1 MRTGLQAATA
11 SFGSTDRGCV
21 IADLADRA
29 APAAIIATARARF
42 DRVDGLVNVAGLTT
56 RGSSR
61 TATPDLFDQVFAVNA
76 RAGFFLMQGAIAN
89 IGKPAQ
95 LIDNLGA
102 MRVCQ
107 TAAMRLRDARLVIT
121 FDDYTPESVEA
132 AQLAARRW
140 PPGAGDHRHC
150 LEPGGGAGAPCAGC
164 ERGAAGA
171 FPLAGAG
178 DAGVP
183 DDHHQPGA
191 AHEKPCRLT

>member
-1 MRTGLQAATA
+1 MRTELQAATA

-21 IADLADRA
+21 IGDLADRA

-42 DRVDGLVNVAGLTT
+42 GRVDGLVNAAGLTT
-56 RGSSR
+56 RGSFR
-61 TATPDLFDQVFAVNA
+61 TATPHLLDQPFAVNA

-107 TAAMRLRDARLVIT
+107 AAAMRLRDALLIIT

-132 AQLAARRW
+132 AQLAARRGH
-140 PPGAGDHRHC
+140 PV
-150 LEPGGGAGAPCAGC
+150 L
-164 ERGAAGA
+164 A
-171 FPLAGAG
+171 FTDNVLSPVVGLACHALDMNEARLGHFRSPVPAMLVCQTIIIGPRQRMTSLAG
-178 DAGVP
+178 
-183 DDHHQPGA
+183 
-191 AHEKPCRLT
+191 